1 MAHIE
6 YSPISH
12 STMLY
17 LSRKDAKVL
26 IPGIESALTKSLRQ
40 EAKYRDIHESGEA
53 SDRDDLKLVEAEETS
68 NRLKD
73 LLAKAKQMA
82 EQSVG

>member
-17 LSRKDAKVL
+17 LSREDLQVL
-26 IPGIESALTKSLRQ
+26 KPCIEAALKKALMMQ
-40 EAKYRDIHESGEA
+40 DKYQDIHDSGYA
-53 SDRDDLKLVEAEETS
+53 TDLQEDKLINAEETVY
-68 NRLKD
+68 RLKD
-73 LLAKAKQMA
+73 ILDKAK
-82 EQSVG
+82 SLLD

>member
-17 LSRKDAKVL
+17 LSREDLQVL
-26 IPGIESALTKSLRQ
+26 KPSIEAALKKALKMQ
-40 EAKYRDIHESGEA
+40 EKYQDIHGSGYA
-53 SDRDDLKLVEAEETS
+53 TDLQETKLINAEEAAY
-68 NRLKD
+68 RLKD
-73 LLAKAKQMA
+73 ILDKAK
-82 EQSVG
+82 SLLD

>member
-17 LSRKDAKVL
+17 LSREDL
-26 IPGIESALTKSLRQ
+26 
-40 EAKYRDIHESGEA
+40 RDIKPCIEAALKKALKMQEKYQDIHDSGYA
-53 SDRDDLKLVEAEETS
+53 TDLQDLKLINTEETVQ
-68 NRLKD
+68 RLKD
-73 LLAKAKQMA
+73 ILDKAK
-82 EQSVG
+82 SLLD

>member
-12 STMLY
+12 STMLC
-17 LSRKDAKVL
+17 LSRQDAKVL

-53 SDRDDLKLVEAEETS
+53 SDRDETKLVEAEETS